1 MAMRNPYQRKAASK
15 TQNSAY
21 DPKYAYKQYIE
32 AIVANAG
39 IFALYQDGW
48 ALCATPTGQRAFAS
62 WQSKGLARL
71 LIKDNWANYQVQEI
85 SLKDFV
91 EKVIPFL
98 RQEKTILSLDLT
110 PEGQNILVAPEK
122 LLLDIKNYLYQIY
135 IQKPELFKNPDLPL
149 PRQIRLH

>member
-15 TQNSAY
+15 NQSSNY
-21 DPKYAYKQYIE
+21 DPLAIYKQFIE
-32 AIVANAG
+32 NIVAQGG

-48 ALCATPTGQRAFAS
+48 ALCATPTGQKAFAT
-62 WQSKGLARL
+62 WQSRGLAKL

-98 RQEKTILSLDLT
+98 RQEKTTVSLDLT
-110 PEGQNILVAPEK
+110 PEGQNVLVAPEK
-122 LLLDIKNYLYQIY
+122 LLLDMKNYLYQVY
-135 IQKPELFKNPDLPL
+135 AQQPELFKNPDMPL
-149 PRQIRLH
+149 PRQIRIH

>member
-1 MAMRNPYQRKAASK
+1 MRNPYQRKAASK
-15 TQNSAY
+15 NQNSTY

-32 AIVANAG
+32 AIVTNAG

-110 PEGQNILVAPEK
+110 PEGQNILVVPEK

>member
-15 TQNSAY
+15 NLNSAY
-21 DPKYAYKQYIE
+21 DPKYAYNQYIE

-135 IQKPELFKNPDLPL
+135 IQKPELFKNLDLPL

>member
-1 MAMRNPYQRKAASK
+1 MRNPYQRKAATKSQK
-15 TQNSAY
+15 TAF
-21 DPKYAYKQYIE
+21 DPQQLYKQYIE

-48 ALCATPTGQRAFAS
+48 ALCATPTGQRAFAC

-71 LIKDNWANYQVQEI
+71 LIKDNWENYEIQEI
-85 SLKDFV
+85 GLKDFV

-98 RQEKTILSLDLT
+98 CQESTIVSLDLT

-122 LLLDIKNYLYQIY
+122 LLLNIKNYLYQIY
-135 IQKPELFKNPDLPL
+135 VQKPELFKNPDMPL
-149 PRQIRLH
+149 PRQIRLN

>member
-1 MAMRNPYQRKAASK
+1 MTMRNPYQRKAATKS
-15 TQNSAY
+15 QNTVY
-21 DPKYAYKQYIE
+21 DPQQIYKNFIE
-32 AIVANAG
+32 AIVAQGG

-48 ALCATPTGQRAFAS
+48 ALCATPTGQRAFAT

-71 LIKDNWANYQVQEI
+71 LIKDNWANYQIQEI

-98 RQEKTILSLDLT
+98 RQENTIVSLDLT

-122 LLLDIKNYLYQIY
+122 LLLDLKNYLYQVY
-135 IQKPELFKNPDLPL
+135 VQKPELFKNPDIPS
-149 PRQIRLH
+149 PRHIRLN